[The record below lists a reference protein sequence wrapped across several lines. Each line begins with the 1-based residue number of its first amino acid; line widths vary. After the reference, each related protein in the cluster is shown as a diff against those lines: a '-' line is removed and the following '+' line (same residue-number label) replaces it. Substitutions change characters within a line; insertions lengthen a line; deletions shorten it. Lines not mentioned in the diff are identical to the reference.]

1 MKGNRFVLMI
11 LSLIVS
17 ITFCSLVLS
26 CDTENPE
33 DPEVVIG
40 YDDDFGGEESGP
52 TTDPDPTPNP
62 TTDPT
67 PGQSSE
73 DGPVITS
80 FKIYASGLLGD
91 FDGYGKIDN
100 DAKTITF
107 DVITE
112 DEAEYKKVRI
122 LECAREPSDAELYIN
137 GTKIGKIGVLGDR
150 ADFSGNP
157 TIEVKSGDASTVYR
171 AIFNVNT
178 DGIST
183 YTITYD
189 ANNDEYTGNV
199 AKVPVPD
206 AETITVGENYGFY
219 FEGDKYDLAFDTSK
233 SLYYAFKGWNT
244 KPDGSGKEFI
254 ARDSQSD
261 QLIKYTKTDFE
272 ELDSNFTLYAQWEG
286 RDVGYTITT
295 VFWNVPGV
303 KSEKGLT
310 DLSGIKVSFLRNVK
324 FILTEVE
331 EILEYNA
338 RDPGKSVYLKAGTT
352 PTLEE
357 LIEKWGTRGIDY
369 HEMKL
374 DKTYADN
381 DSDYIMQVNLSEYAD
396 RIIQPGTETF
406 ITYTDE
412 NGEQKTLTTDNIPKV
427 TGDGNAGFTLWV
439 VGDKSDFDAT
449 TNTLIISTLGSDE
462 QTTYTVSLAE

>member
-17 ITFCSLVLS
+17 IVFCSLVLS

-33 DPEVVIG
+33 PDPEVVID
-40 YDDDFGGEESGP
+40 YDDDFGGEEQGP
-52 TTDPDPTPNP
+52 TTDPELP

-73 DGPVITS
+73 DVPVITS
-80 FKIYASGLLGD
+80 FKIYADGLLGD

-100 DAKTITF
+100 VAKTITF

-112 DEAEYKKVRI
+112 DEAKYKEVRI
-122 LECAREPSDAELYIN
+122 LECAREPSDATLYIN
-137 GTKIGKIGVLGDR
+137 GTKIEKVGILGGR
-150 ADFSGNP
+150 RDFSGNP
-157 TIEVKSGDASTVYR
+157 TIEIKSGDVSTVYR
-171 AIFNVNT
+171 VIFNVNT

-189 ANNDEYTGNV
+189 ANNDEYSGNV

-206 AETITVGENYGFY
+206 AETINVGENYGFY
-219 FEGDKYDLAFDTSK
+219 FEGDKYVLSFDTRK

-244 KPDGSGKEFI
+244 KPDGSGKEFLI
-254 ARDSQSD
+254 KDSQND
-261 QLIKYTKTDFE
+261 QLIKYTKTAFE
-272 ELDSNFTLYAQWEG
+272 GLDSNFTLYAQWEG
-286 RDVGYTITT
+286 RNVDYTITT

-310 DLSGIKVSFLRNVK
+310 DLSGQKVSFLRTVE
-324 FILTEVE
+324 FILPEVE
-331 EILEYNA
+331 EILEVNP
-338 RDPGKSVYLKAGTT
+338 RNPGKSVYLKAGTT

-374 DKTYADN
+374 DNAYADN
-381 DSDYIMQVNLSEYAD
+381 DSEYIMHVNLSEYAN
-396 RIIQPGTETF
+396 RIVTPGTETF

-412 NGEQKTLTTDNIPKV
+412 NGEQKTLITDNIPKV
-427 TGDGNAGFTLWV
+427 TGDGKAGFTLWV
-439 VGDKSDFDAT
+439 VGDKSDFKDAT
-449 TNTLIISTLGSDE
+449 RTLTIRTLGSE
-462 QTTYTVSLAE
+462 EETAYTVSLAE